1 MQQHEGAEIE
11 EDDLLEEPDVSL
23 EEESKENQEQE
34 VIKKILKI
42 RQLES
47 CNFFN

>member
-23 EEESKENQEQE
+23 EEESKENQEEE
-34 VIKKILKI
+34 VNFKKVKKI

-47 CNFFN
+47 

>member
-23 EEESKENQEQE
+23 EEESKENQVEE
-34 VIKKILKI
+34 VNEK
-42 RQLES
+42 
-47 CNFFN
+47 NFKNPTA